1 MAELD
6 KNKSK
11 NNQLKLIFDWKQSTI
26 FKQLFISAPKF
37 PKTVANTSFLQCSA
51 YIILGRDDGLGKINL
66 KILWNHR
73 ARRIR

>member
-11 NNQLKLIFDWKQSTI
+11 NNRLKLIFDWKHITI
-26 FKQLFISAPKF
+26 FNQLFISAPKF
-37 PKTVANTSFLQCSA
+37 PKAVADTSFLQCSA
-51 YIILGRDDGLGKINL
+51 YIVLGRDDGLGKINL
-66 KILWNHR
+66 KILWNHI